1 MSSGLPKPPLQK
13 PPGYREA
20 NTPVPRPHLRKPVK
34 LPPSFYQTKRRNAC
48 CRACCC
54 CICILT
60 VILTLAV
67 VSAGGLFYLWFQPHL
82 PEIHLTSIN
91 FTKFKVTTAPDGP
104 VLDSECSIGVEI
116 KNPNQKLKMVY
127 DRTQISLTAADGN
140 ANLGEQTVPGF
151 TQNKNNVT
159 NLKFKMKAEKE
170 LLDSKSADELKN
182 EFRSKS
188 LLVDVELRT
197 GIGLKGSGWGTGTAR
212 VDVLCQ
218 GVRLSQDRPD
228 GEMPKC
234 RFKILN
240 LDTDASAVGLV
251 DDSLIV
257 ICISL
262 FDDLD

>member
-1 MSSGLPKPPLQK
+1 MSSGLPKSPLQK
-13 PPGYREA
+13 APGYREA

-60 VILTLAV
+60 VILILAV
-67 VSAGGLFYLWFQPHL
+67 VSAGGFFYLWFQPHL

-127 DRTQISLTAADGN
+127 DRTQISLTAADG
-140 ANLGEQTVPGF
+140 
-151 TQNKNNVT
+151 
-159 NLKFKMKAEKE
+159 MRIWAEKE

-188 LLVDVELRT
+188 LLVDAELRT
-197 GIGLKGSGWGTGTAR
+197 GIGLKGSGWGTGTAQ

-218 GVRLSQDRPD
+218 GVRLSQDRPG

-240 LDTDASAVGLV
+240 LDTDASAMGLV